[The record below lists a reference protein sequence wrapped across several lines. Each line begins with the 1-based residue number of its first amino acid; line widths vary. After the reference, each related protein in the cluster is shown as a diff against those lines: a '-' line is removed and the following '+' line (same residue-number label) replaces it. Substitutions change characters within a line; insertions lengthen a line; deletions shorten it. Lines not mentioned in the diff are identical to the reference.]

1 MFYLFSHFN
10 MPRTFKK
17 SPLIPLISSLSSPLM
32 WWCRTWGSVSLDSM
46 DSPCVLRNNGHPSHS
61 EDAWLNGAQTG
72 DTVQC
77 SGPFPFDSHST
88 GDGMTPMRRLL
99 SPGGSERCSSAVS
112 GQGSEETLLC
122 PVGWAGKTDAHGLA
136 HLLCTHTLSWT
147 LCTLGAS
154 SPLSRKFQCKQLLG
168 VRGVTGLFQVPA
180 DTQRRSGLTVMWNY
194 HSGWGSVLN

>member
-1 MFYLFSHFN
+1 M
-10 MPRTFKK
+10 
-17 SPLIPLISSLSSPLM
+17 PLISSLSSPSM

-46 DSPCVLRNNGHPSHS
+46 DSPCVLCNNGHPSHS

-99 SPGGSERCSSAVS
+99 SPGGSERCSSAVP